1 MSTTVINAILLSSF
15 AKVDFFFF
23 FASQFISRKRVKA
36 IQKSHFSLSIG
47 YR

>member
-1 MSTTVINAILLSSF
+1 MSTAVINAILFSSF
-15 AKVDFFFF
+15 AKVDFFF
-23 FASQFISRKRVKA
+23 FASQFISRKEVKA